1 MEGLCGG
8 EICVEERKEGQG
20 TPFDPAMQAGAWGT
34 STACSCLVSFSYNML
49 SSPYLNCSS
58 ETPSLS
64 MSLHRF
70 KTPITYHID
79 WERFFTPYIPPVPC
93 NPSPLRTLTVHFAP
107 PSDPIPFH
115 PVYKDSTD
123 LILVPNLELHSA
135 AACGNVGLVHY
146 ALTHGQPVNSVLHGV
161 LPLHAACSGGSVDVV
176 KMLIERGA
184 NVNAPRLPRRYS
196 DGRKSNAPSVG
207 TAGESSLPLK
217 TTY

>member
-1 MEGLCGG
+1 
-8 EICVEERKEGQG
+8 
-20 TPFDPAMQAGAWGT
+20 
-34 STACSCLVSFSYNML
+34 
-49 SSPYLNCSS
+49 
-58 ETPSLS
+58 
-64 MSLHRF
+64 MSLLRF
-70 KTPITYHID
+70 KTPVTYHID
-79 WERFFTPYIPPVPC
+79 WERFFTPYIPPVPVKS
-93 NPSPLRTLTVHFAP
+93 SPLRVITVQFTP
-107 PSDPIPFH
+107 PPDPIPLH

-123 LILVPNLELHSA
+123 STLVPNLELHSA

-207 TAGESSLPLK
+207 TAGESSLPLL
-217 TTY
+217 TTF

>member
-1 MEGLCGG
+1 M
-8 EICVEERKEGQG
+8 IIS
-20 TPFDPAMQAGAWGT
+20 P
-34 STACSCLVSFSYNML
+34 CLT
-49 SSPYLNCSS
+49 CSS
-58 ETPSLS
+58 ESPSPI
-64 MSLHRF
+64 MSLLRF

-79 WERFFTPYIPPVPC
+79 WERFFTPYIPPVPVKS
-93 NPSPLRTLTVHFAP
+93 SPLRAITVHFTP
-107 PSDPIPFH
+107 PLDPIPLH

-123 LILVPNLELHSA
+123 LTLVPNLELHSA

-207 TAGESSLPLK
+207 TAGESSLPLQ